1 MVVCKMRKTIGGT
14 FKRDG
19 EKSRVAGFRPSDTY
33 STAVLKAA
41 CTMNYEHDAI
51 QEKGTLVI
59 GRVRV
64 VNSLLQNGKPWTLG
78 GYLEELGGSK
88 RIILGVY
95 VPNEIVS
102 PYMCVVTMH
111 FWLISN
117 PTV

>member
-1 MVVCKMRKTIGGT
+1 MRKTMGGT
-14 FKRDG
+14 FKQDG
-19 EKSRVAGFRPSDTY
+19 EKCRVSGFRPSDTY

-51 QEKGTLVI
+51 QEKGTLVV

-78 GYLEELGGSK
+78 
-88 RIILGVY
+88 ILRESFAWNHLVPPSNH

-102 PYMCVVTMH
+102 PFMCVVTMH
-111 FWLISN
+111 IWLISN